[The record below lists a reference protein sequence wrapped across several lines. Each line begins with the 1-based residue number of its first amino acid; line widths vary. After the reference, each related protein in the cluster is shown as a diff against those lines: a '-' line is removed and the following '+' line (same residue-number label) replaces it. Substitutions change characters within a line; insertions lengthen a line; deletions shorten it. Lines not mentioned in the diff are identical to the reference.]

1 MAYILVARGRQANP
15 KAVLESSMTKEEII
29 LANRDYLFPSI
40 FHYYKEPLVVSH
52 AKDQYVWDADG
63 NQYLDFFGGIVTIS
77 VGHCNAEVNR
87 KVHAQMDRLQHVSTV
102 FANEPQAALA
112 KKLATISPGG
122 KLTKSFFTNSGM
134 EANETAILTARCYTG
149 STEVV
154 ALRYAYHGRSSL
166 AMGLTA
172 QSNWRLGPVTQAG
185 IVHAVNAY
193 CYRCPFGLTY
203 PSCEVK
209 CAQDVEEVIRTT
221 TSGRIAAF
229 IGEPIQGVG
238 GFVTPPKEYFPIVA
252 DIVKKYGGLFI
263 SDEVQTGWGR
273 TGGKWFGIEQWGV
286 TPDII
291 TSAKSLGNGAPVGL
305 TVARP
310 EVADALKGTTISTFG
325 GNPVTATAAKAVID
339 YIDEHKLM
347 INAAETGAYLRGK
360 LDELKAK
367 YPIIGDV
374 RGMGL
379 MQALELVEDRES
391 KKPAVEATAAV
402 MEAARQN
409 QLLIG
414 KGGTFGNVIR
424 VPPPLNI
431 SKSDV
436 DDFTLRLEASFQQV
450 PAARMAGAAR

>member
-1 MAYILVARGRQANP
+1 
-15 KAVLESSMTKEEII
+15 MTKEEII

-40 FHYYKEPLVVSH
+40 FHYYKDPLVVSH

-77 VGHCNAEVNR
+77 VGHCNDDVNR

-122 KLTKSFFTNSGM
+122 KLTKSFFTNSGT

-286 TPDII
+286 QPDII
-291 TSAKSLGNGAPVGL
+291 TSAKGLGNGTPIGL
-305 TVARP
+305 TMARP
-310 EVADALKGTTISTFG
+310 EIADSLKGATISTFG
-325 GNPVTATAAKAVID
+325 GNPIATTAAKAVID
-339 YIDEHKLM
+339 FIDDHNLS
-347 INAAETGAYLRGK
+347 INAAEVGAYLHDK
-360 LDELKAK
+360 LEALKEK
-367 YPIIGDV
+367 FPIIGDV

-379 MQALELVEDRES
+379 MQAIELVEDRES
-391 KKPAVEATAAV
+391 KKPATAQTLALMEATR
-402 MEAARQN
+402 ENRI
-409 QLLIG
+409 LLG
-414 KGGTFGNVIR
+414 KGGYYGNVLRIS
-424 VPPPLNI
+424 PPLNI
-431 SKSDV
+431 SKTDV
-436 DDFTLRLEASFQQV
+436 DEFARLLDASFVKTQT
-450 PAARMAGAAR
+450 AMAVA